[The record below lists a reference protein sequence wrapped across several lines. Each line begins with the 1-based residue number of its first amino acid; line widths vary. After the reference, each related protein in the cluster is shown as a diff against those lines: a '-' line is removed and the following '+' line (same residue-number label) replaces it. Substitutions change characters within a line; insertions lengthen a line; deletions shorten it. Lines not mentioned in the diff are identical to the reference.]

1 MLCSYLISYL
11 FFHFSLPKFRK
22 GIVAFITC
30 KNLSK
35 INLDTPTELKKK
47 PEKDKTFEH
56 KPEWDDCKRKTVP
69 RVRFDTH
76 KCDITG
82 ITEIGSEE
90 VRKYKN
96 IQKRKINHLYNQQ
109 QLTFDIETSVV
120 ITQDEKFN
128 KIVRFK
134 TGHEYNQNCNIGLRY
149 RYATSCRRT
158 SL

>member
-1 MLCSYLISYL
+1 M
-11 FFHFSLPKFRK
+11 
-22 GIVAFITC
+22 
-30 KNLSK
+30 NW
-35 INLDTPTELKKK
+35 DTPTELKKK
-47 PEKDKTFEH
+47 MEKDKTLEH
-56 KPEWDDCKRKTVP
+56 KLEWDQGKRRTVP
-69 RVRFDTH
+69 RVRFDSH
-76 KCDITG
+76 KSDQITG

-120 ITQDEKFN
+120 ITQDEKLN

-134 TGHEYNQNCNIGLRY
+134 TGLENNQICDIGLRY
-149 RYATSCRRT
+149 RYVTSYRRT